1 MDIAKSELFNEDYRK
16 FVNTELNNAL
26 NLIDFDTDSRPTG
39 IKEAKKYVNDV
50 IFANRDYK
58 GSGDVALVAH
68 SHLDIAYYWRRIHA
82 VQKNLRTVLIQLRLM
97 DRYPEFKY
105 THTQAYTYES
115 LKQYYPE
122 VFEELKKRVKE

>member
-1 MDIAKSELFNEDYRK
+1 M
-16 FVNTELNNAL
+16 
-26 NLIDFDTDSRPTG
+26 
-39 IKEAKKYVNDV
+39 NDV

-122 VFEELKKRVKE
+122 VFEELEKRVKEGRFEPVGAM